1 MTQPPSGAPNQP
13 YPYPGYPPPEP
24 PPVKRTNVI
33 GLIAVIAAVI
43 GFVLACVPGAL
54 VVGWVLLPIALILG
68 IVGVCQSGR
77 PKSTSITAI
86 IISIVGFVVG
96 AVVFFVVVGNA
107 FHDAFHTSD
116 LSAPTAAPGGS
127 AHPATT
133 SAEAT
138 PSTEQGSRANPFPI
152 GTPVTNKDWQVTLGA
167 PREAGAEVAAEN
179 QFNDS
184 PKAGMQFWIV
194 PVTATYTGDT
204 TGNLAFGISV
214 KFVGAD
220 NVTYDDRCGV
230 IPTPL
235 DDVGD
240 LYKDGTAQG
249 NVCVAVPAGADG
261 LWSLAT
267 GFGAPAFF
275 TAR

>member
-1 MTQPPSGAPNQP
+1 MTQTPGGAPSQP
-13 YPYPGYPPPEP
+13 YPYPGYPPPESLP
-24 PPVKRTNVI
+24 DKRTNVI
-33 GLIAVIAAVI
+33 G
-43 GFVLACVPGAL
+43 FVFACIPGAL

-77 PKSTSITAI
+77 PKLTSIAAI
-86 IISIVGFVVG
+86 IVSIVGFVVG
-96 AVVFFVVVGNA
+96 AVVFVVVVGNA

-116 LSAPTAAPGGS
+116 LSAPTAGPGGS

-133 SAEAT
+133 SAAAA
-138 PSTEQGSRANPFPI
+138 PDTEQGSRAAPLPI

-167 PREAGAEVAAEN
+167 PREAGADVAAEN
-179 QFNDS
+179 QFNDP

-204 TGNLAFGISV
+204 TGNLGFGVTV

-220 NVTYDDRCGV
+220 NVTYDDSCGV

-235 DDVGD
+235 RDVGD
-240 LYKDGTAQG
+240 LYKGGTARG

-261 LWSLAT
+261 SWSLTT
-267 GFGAPAFF
+267 GFGSPVFF
-275 TAR
+275 SAR